1 MPARAR
7 SRVSNGKA
15 LFAEP
20 TDQRLAW
27 PRRLRDL
34 LTLHINELGGENNV
48 SAAERSIIRR
58 VATITVELEILE
70 RKFALSDGANPTD
83 LDLYLR
89 AAGGLRRLLEV
100 VSLKRVARDIT
111 PPMTLE
117 QIAAEIDAERNDSEQ
132 DAE

>member
-1 MPARAR
+1 MAA
-7 SRVSNGKA
+7 A
-15 LFAEP
+15 A
-20 TDQRLAW
+20 
-27 PRRLRDL
+27 RDL

-89 AAGGLRRLLEV
+89 ASGGLRRLLEAV
-100 VSLKRVARDIT
+100 GLKRVPRDVS
-111 PPMTLE
+111 PMTLE
-117 QIAAEIDAERNDSEQ
+117 QIAQEIADERDDVEQ
-132 DAE
+132 DAEA